1 MGLFTKKRRD
11 AKWIKPKDSIQAIV
25 PYIMPKRCDAEVSS
39 TVNIDITKLVDFVDE
54 QNKNDLGYKMTY
66 FHALSS
72 CFAKTVFNRPALN
85 RFVKNKR
92 LYERNKVTFAFI
104 AKDKL
109 SDKGEERIISV
120 DIDPKDNI
128 MTYSKRVAID
138 VFKVRK
144 EGSNDMDDVLGFF
157 SSLPKWLLTIIV
169 KIVFFLDNH
178 GINPEAITKGDTNY
192 ATILLSNLGSIKTNS
207 IYHHLNEYGTNSVII
222 TIGTIREE
230 KGKKMVDITAT
241 LDERIADGFYFAK
254 SIQLAEYIAKNP
266 ELLLEDFEKK
276 VEIKDIEKTKQSDIK
291 NDE

>member
-1 MGLFTKKRRD
+1 MGLFTSKRKD
-11 AKWIKPKDSIQAIV
+11 AKLIKPKDTIQAIV
-25 PYIMPKRCDAEVSS
+25 PFIMPKRCDAEVSS
-39 TVNIDITKLVDFVDE
+39 RYDIDITELVKFVDK
-54 QNKNDLGYKMTY
+54 QNEKDLGYKMTY

-92 LYERNKVTFAFI
+92 LYERNKITFAFI

-109 SDKGEERIISV
+109 SDKGEERIICI
-120 DIDPKDNI
+120 DIDPKDNV
-128 MTYSKRVAID
+128 MTYSKKVAVD

-144 EGSNDMDDVLGFF
+144 EGSNEMDGILSFF
-157 SSLPKWLLTIIV
+157 TSLPKWLLSIIV
-169 KIVFFLDNH
+169 RIVMFMDNH
-178 GINPEAITKGDTNY
+178 GISPKSLTEGDTNY

-207 IYHHLNEYGTNSVII
+207 VYHHLNEYGTNSVVI

-230 KGKKMVDITAT
+230 KGKKKVDITAT

-266 ELLLEDFEKK
+266 ELLMEDFSKK
-276 VEIKDIEKTKQSDIK
+276 VEIEKDII
-291 NDE
+291 

>member
-1 MGLFTKKRRD
+1 MGIFTKKRSD
-11 AKWIKPKDSIQAIV
+11 AKWIKPKDTIQAIV
-25 PYIMPKRCDAEVSS
+25 PFIMPKRTDAEVSS
-39 TVNIDITKLVDFVDE
+39 TVDIDITKLVEFVDK
-54 QNKNDLGYKMTY
+54 QNEKDLGYKMTY

-92 LYERNKVTFAFI
+92 LYERNKITFAFI

-109 SDKGEERIISV
+109 SDKGEERIICI

-128 MTYSKRVAID
+128 MSYSKKVAVD

-144 EGSNDMDDVLGFF
+144 EGSNDMDGILSFF
-157 SSLPKWLLTIIV
+157 TSLPKWLLSIIV
-169 KIVFFLDNH
+169 RIVMFMDNH
-178 GINPEAITKGDTNY
+178 GISPKSLTEGDTNY

-207 IYHHLNEYGTNSVII
+207 VYHHLNEYGTNSVVI

-230 KGKKMVDITAT
+230 KGKKKVDITAT

-266 ELLLEDFEKK
+266 KLLLEDFSKK
-276 VEIKDIEKTKQSDIK
+276 IEMDSEII
-291 NDE
+291 

>member
-1 MGLFTKKRRD
+1 
-11 AKWIKPKDSIQAIV
+11 
-25 PYIMPKRCDAEVSS
+25 MPKRCDAEVSS
-39 TVNIDITKLVDFVDE
+39 RYELDITELVEFVDK
-54 QNKNDLGYKMTY
+54 QNKKYLGYKMTY

-92 LYERNKVTFAFI
+92 LYERNKITFAFI
-104 AKDKL
+104 AKNKL

-120 DIDPKDNI
+120 DIDPKDNV
-128 MTYSKRVAID
+128 MTYSKRVAVD

-157 SSLPKWLLTIIV
+157 TKLPKWVLSIIV

-178 GINPEAITKGDTNY
+178 GINPDALTKGDTNY

-207 IYHHLNEYGTNSVII
+207 VYHHLNEYGTNSIVI

-230 KGKKMVDITAT
+230 KGKKIVDIIAT

-266 ELLLEDFEKK
+266 ELLLDDFSSK
-276 VEIKDIEKTKQSDIK
+276 VEIEDKEK
-291 NDE
+291 

>member
-1 MGLFTKKRRD
+1 MGLFTKKRHD
-11 AKWIKPKDSIQAIV
+11 AKWIKPKDTIQAIV
-25 PYIMPKRCDAEVSS
+25 PFIMPKRTDAEVSS
-39 TVNIDITKLVDFVDE
+39 TVDIDITKLVEFVDK
-54 QNKNDLGYKMTY
+54 QNEKDLGYKMTY

-92 LYERNKVTFAFI
+92 LYERNKITFAFI

-109 SDKGEERIISV
+109 SDSGEERIICI
-120 DIDPKDNI
+120 DIDPKDNV
-128 MTYSKRVAID
+128 MTYSKKVAVD

-144 EGSNDMDDVLGFF
+144 EGSNEMDGILSFF
-157 SSLPKWLLTIIV
+157 TSLPKLILSIIV
-169 KIVFFLDNH
+169 RIVMFMDNH
-178 GINPEAITKGDTNY
+178 GISPKALTEGDTNY

-207 IYHHLNEYGTNSVII
+207 VYHHLNEYGTNSVVI

-230 KGKKMVDITAT
+230 KGKKIVDITAT

-266 ELLLEDFEKK
+266 ELLLEDFQTK
-276 VEIKDIEKTKQSDIK
+276 VEIEDKTK
-291 NDE
+291 

>member
-1 MGLFTKKRRD
+1 MGLFTKNRRD
-11 AKWIKPKDSIQAIV
+11 AKWIKPKDTIQAIV
-25 PYIMPKRCDAEVSS
+25 PFIMPKRTDAEVSS
-39 TVNIDITKLVDFVDE
+39 TVDIDITKLVEFVDK
-54 QNKNDLGYKMTY
+54 QNEKDLGYKMTY

-92 LYERNKVTFAFI
+92 LYERNKITFAFI

-109 SDKGEERIISV
+109 SDSGEERIICI
-120 DIDPKDNI
+120 DIDPKDNV
-128 MTYSKRVAID
+128 MTYSKKVAVD

-144 EGSNDMDDVLGFF
+144 EGSNEMDGILSFF
-157 SSLPKWLLTIIV
+157 TSLPKLILSIIV
-169 KIVFFLDNH
+169 RIVMFMDNH
-178 GINPEAITKGDTNY
+178 GISPKALTEGDTNY

-207 IYHHLNEYGTNSVII
+207 VYHHLNEYGTNSVVI

-230 KGKKMVDITAT
+230 KGKKIVDITAT

-266 ELLLEDFEKK
+266 ELLLEDFQTK
-276 VEIKDIEKTKQSDIK
+276 VEIEDKTK
-291 NDE
+291 